1 MFKAALLD
9 FDNTIL
15 GTEKGNFK
23 AFHDAMHD
31 VYGHGLRVDDFLYF
45 SGSSWLDI
53 FRYITDK
60 YGRITAEEL
69 NVRFIERKADFFAH
83 HGVIV
88 ADGFREL
95 MEKPILRAIVTGSS
109 RAEIEIFSHIVD
121 FSAFDTIVTNDDIV
135 NGKPHPEPYLLA
147 QSRLNVAATECFAVE
162 DSRMGITSARAAG
175 VFTYFLRQFADEDHT
190 SIADRAVDSMREII
204 F

>member
-15 GTEKGNFK
+15 GTEQGNFK

-31 VYGHGLRVDDFLYF
+31 IYGHGLRVEDFMYF

-53 FRYITDK
+53 FRYITGK
-60 YGRITAEEL
+60 YGKVTPEYL
-69 NVRFIERKADFFAH
+69 NQSFIDKKADFFKK
-83 HGVIV
+83 HGVVI
-88 ADGFREL
+88 ADGFKEL
-95 MEKPILRAIVTGSS
+95 MERPILRAIVTGSS
-109 RAEIEIFSHIVD
+109 RAEIEIFSDVID

-147 QSRLNVAATECFAVE
+147 QKRLNIAATECFAVE

-190 SIADRAVDSMREII
+190 SIADRAVYSMREII

>member
-15 GTEKGNFK
+15 GTEQGNFK

-31 VYGHGLRVDDFLYF
+31 IYGHGMRVEDFMYF

-53 FRYITDK
+53 FRYITGK
-60 YGRITAEEL
+60 YGKVSAEYL
-69 NVRFIERKADFFAH
+69 NQKFIDKKADFFNT
-83 HGVIV
+83 HGVVV
-88 ADGFREL
+88 ADGFHEL

-109 RAEIEIFSHIVD
+109 RAEIEIFSDVID

-135 NGKPHPEPYLLA
+135 NGKPHPESYLLA
-147 QSRLNVAATECFAVE
+147 QKRLNIAATECFAVE

-175 VFTYFLRQFADEDHT
+175 VFTFFLRQFADEDHT

-204 F
+204 L